1 MRIYGF
7 HSGRNNMNR
16 LLARS
21 FCRNSSKNFKS
32 KEIHYNDKTDST
44 KSNDISDNEYATM
57 ILSGIFILIALLLC
71 K

>member
-1 MRIYGF
+1 MRIYGI
-7 HSGRNNMNR
+7 HSGRNNMTR

-32 KEIHYNDKTDST
+32 KETFPSDKTNST

-57 ILSGIFILIALLLC
+57 ILSGIFILLAI
-71 K
+71 

>member
-1 MRIYGF
+1 MRIYGI
-7 HSGRNNMNR
+7 HSGRNNMTR

-32 KEIHYNDKTDST
+32 KEICSNNKTDST

>member
-1 MRIYGF
+1 MRIYGI
-7 HSGRNNMNR
+7 HSGRNNMTR

-32 KEIHYNDKTDST
+32 KEIYPNNKT
-44 KSNDISDNEYATM
+44 DNEYATM
-57 ILSGIFILIALLLC
+57 ILSGIFILLALLLC